1 MEVAIQ
7 KVKIKAILDTGSPVN
22 VVSSKLMKKL
32 KLAPDLAYTQSYGT
46 AGLSTTCAIGAY
58 SALLLRFGKLLLASP
73 AVVLKNGTYNLL
85 IGTQFLR
92 EYSGIINL
100 RDGFLSLLSYT
111 MPLVFEEPSKLPG
124 KRLKT
129 CVLEYPSGVFSLKF
143 RMHSS
148 NLSSPPPLFPASEA
162 VPLLAPQ
169 AFYIPPGSQ
178 VIVDSQVSYELPD
191 KTFL

>member
-7 KVKIKAILDTGSPVN
+7 KVRNKATLETGSPVN

-32 KLAPDLAYTQSYGT
+32 KLAPDLAYTQSYGM
-46 AGLSTTCAIGAY
+46 AGLSTTRAIGAY
-58 SALLLRFGKLLLASP
+58 FALPLRVGKFLLAAP
-73 AVVLKNGTYNLL
+73 AVVLENKTYDLL

-100 RDGFLSLLSYT
+100 RDRFLLLLSYT

-124 KRLKT
+124 KRLNT
-129 CVLEYPSGVFSLKF
+129 CVLLYPSGVFSLKF

-148 NLSSPPPLFPASEA
+148 NLRSPPPLCCRQFACIESFDQYTE
-162 VPLLAPQ
+162 
-169 AFYIPPGSQ
+169 
-178 VIVDSQVSYELPD
+178 
-191 KTFL
+191 